1 MDYDSINIDKYM
13 ESHYTYFMIKW
24 SQKKASLA
32 PREWTET
39 YENASYKVISKEEY
53 LYFII

>member
-13 ESHYTYFMIKW
+13 ESHYTYFMINW